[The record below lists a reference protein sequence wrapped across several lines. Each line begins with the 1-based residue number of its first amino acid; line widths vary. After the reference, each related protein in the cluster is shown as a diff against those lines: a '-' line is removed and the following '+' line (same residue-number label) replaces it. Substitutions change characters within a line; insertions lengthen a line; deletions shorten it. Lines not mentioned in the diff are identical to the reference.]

1 MRPIGPRPLALFC
14 VALFATTIPA
24 SADDSP
30 LVKLLKANRVP
41 EARLPAILD
50 QIGKRGSAADL
61 GYLFERA
68 VDPNGFPAS
77 ARLKALDALAE
88 AALTRKLRPEGDLA
102 RLGGI
107 VARKSDPAG
116 CLAAIRLAGLWK
128 VESLGK
134 PLGDLAGAADTPAD
148 LRAAA
153 LEALAAIGDA
163 NRATIAALTK
173 PGRPA
178 EVRAAAVAALARL
191 DVAGAAEAATAVAR
205 DAAPGQDLA
214 PMLAPFLSA
223 RGGPAAL
230 AAAVSRADLP
240 PDAAK
245 LGLRAL
251 YALGSSEPGL
261 VEALS
266 KAAKISGDV
275 KPPSKEEVDRLLAE
289 VASGG
294 DAARGE
300 RVFRRADL
308 NCMKCHAVAGAAGGI
323 GPELSAVGSSSPVD
337 YLVNSIMVPDQAIK
351 EEFRTKVVQTA
362 DGRVFHGIVADKDD
376 KRLVLREATGE
387 LRTIPADEIED
398 SKDGGSLMP
407 KGLVNFL
414 TRAEFVDLLRFLS
427 ELGKPGPYAI
437 HTTPTIQRWRL
448 LPGPAPG
455 DPAEALGADA
465 SRWQPAYALV
475 PGTLPLEEFAA
486 QAGSAVLY
494 LRGEVN
500 VTAAGPVEFRLGSAE
515 GVSAWV
521 DGKARDGAIFA
532 VELEPGIHTL
542 TLRVDTAARRGPL
555 KVEVVKP
562 EGSSAE
568 FTVVGG
574 R

>member
-1 MRPIGPRPLALFC
+1 MRPIGPRLLPLLGI
-14 VALFATTIPA
+14 LLLATAA

-30 LVKLLKANRVP
+30 LVKLLKSGRVP
-41 EARLPAILD
+41 EARLAAILD
-50 QIGKRGSAADL
+50 QIGKRGTAADL
-61 GYLFERA
+61 GYLFERS
-68 VDPNGFPAS
+68 VDPKGFPPS

-88 AALTRKLRPEGDLA
+88 AALTRKVRPEGDLA
-102 RLGGI
+102 RLAGI
-107 VARKSDPAG
+107 LNEKDAPVR
-116 CLAAIRLAGLWK
+116 LAAARLAGLWK
-128 VESLGK
+128 VEALGK
-134 PLGDLAGAADTPAD
+134 PLADLAGAADTPAE

-153 LEALAAIGDA
+153 LDALAALGASHKSEIV
-163 NRATIAALTK
+163 ALTK
-173 PGRPA
+173 PGKAP
-178 EVRAAAVAALARL
+178 EVRARAAAALAGL
-191 DVAGAAEAATAVAR
+191 DVAEAATAAASALH
-205 DAAPGQDLA
+205 DAAPGQDFA

-223 RGGPAAL
+223 KGGPAAL
-230 AAAVSRADLP
+230 AGALGTTDLP

-261 VEALS
+261 VDVLS

-275 KPPSKEEVDRLLAE
+275 RPPSKEEVDRLIAE
-289 VASGG
+289 VASQG
-294 DAARGE
+294 DPARGE
-300 RVFRRADL
+300 RVFRRAEL
-308 NCMKCHAVAGAAGGI
+308 NCMKCHAVAGAAGGV
-323 GPELSAVGSSSPVD
+323 GPELSAVGGSSPVD
-337 YLVNSIMVPDQAIK
+337 YLINSIMVPDQAIK
-351 EEFRTKVVQTA
+351 EEFHTKVVQTA
-362 DGRVFHGIVADKDD
+362 DGRVFLGIVVDKDD
-376 KRLVLREATGE
+376 KRLVLREATGD
-387 LRTIPADEIED
+387 LRTIPADEVED

-414 TRAEFVDLLRFLS
+414 TRGEFVDLLRFLS

-448 LPGPAPG
+448 LRPAPS
-455 DPAEALGADA
+455 DPAEALKADA
-465 SRWQPAYALV
+465 SLWQPAYALV
-475 PGTLPLEEFAA
+475 PGTLPLDELAA
-486 QAGSAVLY
+486 QAGGAALY

-521 DGKARDGAIFA
+521 DGKPAEGTTFA
-532 VELEPGIHTL
+532 AELEPGVHAL
-542 TLRVDTAARRGPL
+542 TLRVDTSARKAPL